1 MYISGGQHWQ
11 SCQPPVAA
19 AYQGPPPRTTEC
31 FPSSFSSYSLFWYR
45 FSYTLDMMCCISSV
59 MLRFSFAKVSK

>member
-1 MYISGGQHWQ
+1 MYISGVQHWQ

-19 AYQGPPPRTTEC
+19 AYPGPPPSTTDC
-31 FPSSFSSYSLFWYR
+31 FPSSSSYWLFWYR

-59 MLRFSFAKVSK
+59 MLRFSFAEVSK